1 MSTTTWTQAIYFDV
15 DKVEITAED
24 EAKVT
29 LDYTSP
35 VILPDDIQLETDQ
48 SHEKDTITTTIPV
61 VATHSAWLW
70 LAASLGGLLG
80 LMLLVDSYNFIVEQY
95 DNSFIL
101 GTVFLFLIVAIC
113 GASLTLTW
121 QAIQKI
127 RTLRTVSSLQREGQ
141 QLITNNAYGNAK
153 TYLNKIALFYN
164 EDLSFRNRL
173 DRFYISI
180 NDSHHDREI
189 CALFSKQVMRDIDQQ
204 AYQIVTKGSKETAL
218 FVMISQIALLD
229 TILTLWRNVR
239 MVKEIATLYGGK
251 PGFFGSMSLMF
262 NVIQNLIY
270 ADVSE
275 SVADGTAEI
284 VGGSVLSV
292 MSAQIAQ
299 GLGAGILTARLGINA
314 MQACRPL
321 PFMEDEKP
329 RLKEIRR
336 EVMSSL
342 KGAFETKTSS

>member
-1 MSTTTWTQAIYFDV
+1 MSTAIYFDV
-15 DKVEITAED
+15 DKVEITVED

-29 LDYTSP
+29 LDYTPP

-48 SHEKDTITTTIPV
+48 SHEDRITNSIPV
-61 VATHSAWLW
+61 VSKHSAWLW
-70 LAASLGGLLG
+70 LAASLGGLLT

-95 DNSFIL
+95 DNNFIL
-101 GTVFLFLIVAIC
+101 GTVFLFLIIIIS

-127 RTLRTVSSLQREGQ
+127 RTLRTVSNLQQEGQ
-141 QLITNNAYGNAK
+141 KIITNNAYGNAK
-153 TYLNKIALFYN
+153 AYLNKIGLFYS

-189 CALFSKQVMRDIDQQ
+189 YALFSKQVMHDIDQQ
-204 AYQIVTKGSKETAL
+204 AYQIVTKSSKETAL
-218 FVMISQIALLD
+218 FVMISQIALID

-239 MVKEIATLYGGK
+239 MIRQIATLYNGK
-251 PGFFGSMSLMF
+251 PGFFGSMSLMLT
-262 NVIQNLIY
+262 VIQNLIY

-275 SVADGTAEI
+275 TVADGTAEI
-284 VGGSVLSV
+284 IGGSVLSV
-292 MSAQIAQ
+292 MSTQIAQ
-299 GLGAGILTARLGINA
+299 GLGAGILTARLGIHA
-314 MQACRPL
+314 MNACRPL

-329 RLKEIRR
+329 RFKEIRR

-342 KGAFETKTSS
+342 KGAFETKTAS